1 MNSTLLSSFLTF
13 VSIFTGRLIT
23 GGRDGRLRIWN
34 YNNGHCLRTLEKSKI
49 STDSRTERECLREKY
64 CIVCFKIMRFS
75 YCCEIG
81 QVWFDDNPFELLKID
96 SLFGKLNASS
106 CVSKFSLR

>member
-13 VSIFTGRLIT
+13 VFIFTGRLIT

-49 STDSRTERECLREKY
+49 STDSRLNVKVYVKNTALC
-64 CIVCFKIMRFS
+64 
-75 YCCEIG
+75 
-81 QVWFDDNPFELLKID
+81 DLL
-96 SLFGKLNASS
+96 
-106 CVSKFSLR
+106 